1 MYKKIDNLSKSRI
14 LLSNDDGIHS
24 PGLAIMEQIARS
36 ISDDVWV
43 VAPNSEQS
51 GTGHS
56 ITLRRPI
63 HIYQKDEKKYSIE
76 GTPTDCVLIAIQHIM
91 KGNPPDLILSG
102 INSGANL
109 GEDVHY
115 SGTVAAAVEGTL
127 QGIPSIAFSLI
138 GKKEYKWQVPNFYS
152 KKIIEDIYTSD
163 WKKNILFNIN
173 FPDIEVNDIKGIKFA
188 SQGRHKIGD
197 NLIPRKNPRGQTY
210 IWIGATRVGDL
221 EDLSTDVSI
230 CDNGYISITPLNIDQ
245 THYETL
251 KKLSVNFKQ

>member
-1 MYKKIDNLSKSRI
+1 MHKKIDNLSKCRI

-24 PGLAIMEQIARS
+24 PGLEIMEKIAKS
-36 ISDDVWV
+36 ISNDVWI

-63 HIYQKDEKKYSIE
+63 HIYQKKEKRFSVE

-91 KGNPPDLILSG
+91 KDNPPDLILSG

-138 GKKEYKWQVPNFYS
+138 GKEEYRWQVPEFFS
-152 KKIIEDIYTSD
+152 KKIIYDICSTD
-163 WKKNILFNIN
+163 WEKNILFNIN
-173 FPDIEVNDIKGIKFA
+173 FPDAEVNEIKGIRFA

-221 EDLSTDVSI
+221 EDKSTDVSI
-230 CDNGYISITPLNIDQ
+230 VDNGYISITPLNIDQ
-245 THYETL
+245 THYKTL
-251 KKLSVNFKQ
+251 NRLSIDLK

>member
-138 GKKEYKWQVPNFYS
+138 GKKEYKWQVPNFY
-152 KKIIEDIYTSD
+152 
-163 WKKNILFNIN
+163 
-173 FPDIEVNDIKGIKFA
+173 
-188 SQGRHKIGD
+188 
-197 NLIPRKNPRGQTY
+197 
-210 IWIGATRVGDL
+210 
-221 EDLSTDVSI
+221 
-230 CDNGYISITPLNIDQ
+230 
-245 THYETL
+245 
-251 KKLSVNFKQ
+251 